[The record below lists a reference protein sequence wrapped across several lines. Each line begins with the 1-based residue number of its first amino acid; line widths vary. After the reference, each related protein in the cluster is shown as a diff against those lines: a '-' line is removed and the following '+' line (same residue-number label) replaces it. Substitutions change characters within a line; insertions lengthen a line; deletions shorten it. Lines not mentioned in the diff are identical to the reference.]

1 MPEARWPR
9 VMLVTDRRR
18 LVADTGAPAGDW
30 AALLTAQIRGAVAGG
45 VDLIQVREPDLD
57 AATLTRFLQSLFA
70 SVPGSQSRVVV
81 NDQLDVARATGLGA
95 STCRSAPRCRGM
107 FASWLRPISSG

>member
-18 LVADTGAPAGDW
+18 LVAETGAPGDDW
-30 AALLTAQIRGAVAGG
+30 AGVLTAQIRGAVAGG

-57 AATLTRFLQSLFA
+57 AETLDT
-70 SVPGSQSRVVV
+70 VPPFPVRQR
-81 NDQLDVARATGLGA
+81 ARE
-95 STCRSAPRCRGM
+95 PV
-107 FASWLRPISSG
+107 PSGRQ

>member
-18 LVADTGAPAGDW
+18 LVAETGAPGDDW
-30 AALLTAQIRGAVAGG
+30 AGVLTAQIRGAVAGG

-57 AATLTRFLQSLFA
+57 AETLTRFLLSLFG

-81 NDQLDVARATGLGA
+81 NDQLAVARAVGA
-95 STCRSAPRCRGM
+95 RGVHLPGACPM
-107 FASWLRPISSG
+107 AGGCSRAGFSR